1 MKNLIL
7 PLFSL
12 VFILACATYDK
23 EQLLGHWKSDT
34 WELVFRADGT
44 CKVGNRGVLQGEKL
58 KYTTLGN
65 TLEISKDGRVIISN
79 LTIKGIKDDQLT
91 LEFRNLVGS
100 GDQMEAIEVLT
111 RQ

>member
-1 MKNLIL
+1 MKYLI
-7 PLFSL
+7 PLL
-12 VFILACATYDK
+12 ALTFILACSTYEK
-23 EQLLGHWKSDT
+23 EQLYGHWKNDT
-34 WELVFRADGT
+34 WEMKFRADGT
-44 CKVGNRGVLQGEKL
+44 CSLGNNGVNQGEQL

-79 LTIKGIKDDQLT
+79 LTVKGITEDELS

-100 GDQMEAIEVLT
+100 SDQMEDLQILK

>member
-1 MKNLIL
+1 MKKIIAVVLPVLFLI
-7 PLFSL
+7 S
-12 VFILACATYDK
+12 CSTYDK
-23 EQLLGHWKSDT
+23 EQLYGHWKNDT
-34 WELVFRADGT
+34 WELVFRKDGT
-44 CKVGNRGVLQGEKL
+44 CMVGNRGVNQGEQL

-79 LTIKGIKDDQLT
+79 LTIKGIENDQLK

-100 GDQMEAIEVLT
+100 GDNMEDLEILD